1 MPCTWVTSDLQL
13 LLSLTLFLVAGR
25 SSAGTEGP
33 FTSNNS
39 IMPQIH
45 QDKYSLASTITSS
58 TYRKQSTV
66 TPLAEVMRTK
76 IFGHEMQRLEDIMEE
91 ACDIKRRGE
100 ILNAAFRKNKLQPH
114 KNSAPTTGSVHV
126 KVMKSLT
133 LSSVKVNISLPV
145 LVDTTAE
152 LYCPPVLWT
161 TVVVATW
168 EIVLRDKAPC
178 FRAYRADTNETTS
191 GNCTDERIIWSSR
204 LDQNPALQI
213 GPVAITHDGY
223 YRCQKVAPN
232 GNFHRGYH
240 LQVLVPP
247 EVTLVQSE
255 NGTVVC
261 KAVAGKPAAQISW
274 TPEGDCV
281 TEQNPHG
288 GNGTVTVWSMCY
300 WKARHVPNV
309 SCTVSHVTGNKSLF
323 LELNQVDNYKR
334 MYLRIL
340 YIIPPIFII
349 LVIVG
354 SIWLLKILGCRK
366 CKLKKTEPTP
376 VVEEDEMQPYASYTE
391 KNNPLYDTTNRVKT
405 SQVLNE
411 VDGINLHTI
420 YVFGI
425 SHEDK

>member
-1 MPCTWVTSDLQL
+1 MKTLGRTSTEKLLISFIIILSASTVTS
-13 LLSLTLFLVAGR
+13 
-25 SSAGTEGP
+25 SA
-33 FTSNNS
+33 
-39 IMPQIH
+39 
-45 QDKYSLASTITSS
+45 D
-58 TYRKQSTV
+58 RKQSTV
-66 TPLAEVMRTK
+66 ISP
-76 IFGHEMQRLEDIMEE
+76 EE
-91 ACDIKRRGE
+91 
-100 ILNAAFRKNKLQPH
+100 
-114 KNSAPTTGSVHV
+114 
-126 KVMKSLT
+126 
-133 LSSVKVNISLPV
+133 VNISLPV

-213 GPVAITHDGY
+213 GPVAVTHDGY

-261 KAVAGKPAAQISW
+261 MAVAGKPAAQISW

-281 TEQNPHG
+281 TEQNPHW
-288 GNGTVTVWSMCY
+288 GNGTVTVRSMCY

-323 LELNQVDNYKR
+323 LELNQGAGILGFPAS
-334 MYLRIL
+334 YLLIIL
-340 YIIPPIFII
+340 YVKFPLFLVI

-354 SIWLLKILGCRK
+354 FLYFQRTGDRRSHKEPRTLVAHSGESKRGRRLQAGAAVVGWMTSLIFEGFLGFHGSHR
-366 CKLKKTEPTP
+366 PWRGSRSP
-376 VVEEDEMQPYASYTE
+376 
-391 KNNPLYDTTNRVKT
+391 PL
-405 SQVLNE
+405 
-411 VDGINLHTI
+411 
-420 YVFGI
+420 
-425 SHEDK
+425 

>member
-66 TPLAEVMRTK
+66 TPLAE
-76 IFGHEMQRLEDIMEE
+76 
-91 ACDIKRRGE
+91 
-100 ILNAAFRKNKLQPH
+100 
-114 KNSAPTTGSVHV
+114 
-126 KVMKSLT
+126 
-133 LSSVKVNISLPV
+133 VNISLPV

-247 EVTLVQSE
+247 EVTLVQRE

>member
-1 MPCTWVTSDLQL
+1 MKTLRRTSTEKL
-13 LLSLTLFLVAGR
+13 LISFIIILS
-25 SSAGTEGP
+25 
-33 FTSNNS
+33 
-39 IMPQIH
+39 
-45 QDKYSLASTITSS
+45 ASTITSS
-58 TYRKQSTV
+58 ADRKQSTV
-66 TPLAEVMRTK
+66 ISPAE
-76 IFGHEMQRLEDIMEE
+76 
-91 ACDIKRRGE
+91 
-100 ILNAAFRKNKLQPH
+100 
-114 KNSAPTTGSVHV
+114 
-126 KVMKSLT
+126 
-133 LSSVKVNISLPV
+133 VNISLPV

-323 LELNQVDNYKR
+323 LELNQGAGILGFPAS
-334 MYLRIL
+334 YLLIIL
-340 YIIPPIFII
+340 YVKFPLFLVI

-354 SIWLLKILGCRK
+354 FLYFQRTGDRRAMEKLYHLL
-366 CKLKKTEPTP
+366 T
-376 VVEEDEMQPYASYTE
+376 
-391 KNNPLYDTTNRVKT
+391 
-405 SQVLNE
+405 QVPHFMKSSGDRRL
-411 VDGINLHTI
+411 LF
-420 YVFGI
+420 Y
-425 SHEDK
+425 